1 VNALSLVPRPVAS
14 RLALASAVACSGLLL
29 PSAAG
34 AEPFLTRNQNPLLA
48 LYGLPSPLPAR
59 LPAQGGGRMA
69 AVVSW
74 SNAAKID
81 EAGDAVFTLDAETV
95 EVRFHLEYAV
105 HPNWA
110 VRAEIPW
117 RHIDGGT
124 LDGLIEDWHGVF
136 GLPGGSRRRLPRDQ
150 FLIEFRSDGVPLLL
164 FEEGTSGLG
173 DIPVAL
179 GYQLV
184 ASDVHALAAWLTVK
198 TPVGDASDLTGS
210 GALDLAL
217 SFALQ
222 SRINEDWRLFGQA
235 NAVWLGEGDVLTEL
249 QEDGA
254 WSLLAGLSW
263 NAWRSLDLTAQLEAN
278 SSVFDGDGTELSGD
292 AVVLT
297 LGGSYRTQRSWTFD
311 LAISEDVQGGAS
323 PDIVFNFGVRRGF

>member
-1 VNALSLVPRPVAS
+1 MNALSFVPRPVAS
-14 RLALASAVACSGLLL
+14 QLALVAAAACGGLLL

-48 LYGLPSPLPAR
+48 IYGLPSPLPAR
-59 LPAQGGGRMA
+59 LPAHGAGRMA
-69 AVVSW
+69 GVVNW

-81 EAGDAVFTLDAETV
+81 KAGDSVFTLDAETV

-124 LDGLIEDWHGVF
+124 LDGFIEDWHGVF
-136 GLPGGSRRRLPRDQ
+136 GLPRGSRRRLPRDE
-150 FLIEFRSDGVPLLL
+150 FLIEFRSDGSPLLL
-164 FEEGTSGLG
+164 FDEGASGLG
-173 DIPVAL
+173 DIPVAF

-184 ASDVHALAAWLTVK
+184 ASDTHALATWLTVK

-210 GALDLAL
+210 GALDVAL

-222 SRINEDWRLFGQA
+222 SQLNEDWQLFGQA
-235 NAVWLGEGDVLTEL
+235 NAVWLGEGDLLPEL

-254 WSLLAGLSW
+254 WSVLAGLSW

-278 SSVFDGDGTELSGD
+278 SSVFDGDGTEFSGD

-323 PDIVFNFGVRRGF
+323 PDIVFNFGARRGF

>member
-1 VNALSLVPRPVAS
+1 MNALSFVPRPVAS
-14 RLALASAVACSGLLL
+14 QLALVAAAACSGLLL
-29 PSAAG
+29 PPTAG

-69 AVVSW
+69 GVVSW

-81 EAGDAVFTLDAETV
+81 AAGDSVFTLDAETV
-95 EVRFHLEYAV
+95 EVRFHLEYAL

-117 RHIDGGT
+117 RHLDGGT
-124 LDGLIEDWHGVF
+124 LDGFIEDWHSVLGT
-136 GLPGGSRRRLPRDQ
+136 PRGSRRRLPRDQ
-150 FLIEFRSDGVPLLL
+150 FLIEFRSEGSPLLL
-164 FEEGTSGLG
+164 FEEDTSGLG

-179 GYQLV
+179 GYQVV
-184 ASDVHALAAWLTVK
+184 ASDTHAVATWLTVK

-210 GALDLAL
+210 GALDVAL

-222 SRINEDWRLFGQA
+222 SQIHEDWRLFGQA
-235 NAVWLGEGDVLTEL
+235 NAVWLGEGDLL
-249 QEDGA
+249 PGRQEDGA
-254 WSLLAGLSW
+254 WSVLAGLSW

-278 SSVFDGDGTELSGD
+278 SSVFDGDGTEFGGD

-297 LGGSYRTQRSWTFD
+297 LGGSYRTQRSWIFD

-323 PDIVFNFGVRRGF
+323 PDIVFIFGARRGF